1 MEELL
6 QKLFEA
12 DILSEETKKD
22 LESAFKTKLDEAI
35 VAAKETAAD
44 DVRAELTEQW
54 VEQRDQ
60 LVEAVDAKVDDFLGR
75 EVEELKEDIERF
87 RDLEAEYAEK
97 LVEAK
102 AAMSDELK
110 DDLLELVEKVD
121 SFLEMRLASEIDELR
136 EDLDSQRKNEFGR
149 RVFEAFSEE
158 FMVNYSDDES
168 AEISLRETQI
178 RLADTEEALE
188 ESEKARAEIDRI
200 VELERILAPLTGRQK
215 EVMEAI
221 LKTVATEQLEE
232 GYKTFIGRVIRE
244 NDSEK
249 EGSVL
254 AESKDEDCDD
264 DDDDD
269 DDKSN
274 NFKKKSKKK
283 SDKDDDKDD
292 KKKKKKDDDDDDKVE
307 EGVLITGDKQEI
319 MVEGEVVQMTE
330 TTKNLRR
337 LAGLE

>member
-6 QKLFEA
+6 QKLLEA
-12 DILSEETKKD
+12 DILSEDTKKD
-22 LESAFKTKLDEAI
+22 LESAFQTKLDEAI
-35 VAAKETAAD
+35 TVAKEAAAD

-121 SFLEMRLASEIDELR
+121 SFLEMRLTSELDELH
-136 EDLDSQRKNEFGR
+136 EDLEAQRKNDFGR

-158 FMVNYSDDES
+158 FMINYSDEES
-168 AEISLRETQI
+168 AEISLRETQE
-178 RLADTEEALE
+178 RLHDAEEALN
-188 ESEKARAEIDRI
+188 ESEKARAEVDRL
-200 VELERILAPLTGRQK
+200 VEMERILAPLTGRQK

-249 EGSVL
+249 EGS
-254 AESKDEDCDD
+254 
-264 DDDDD
+264 DDD
-269 DDKSN
+269 DDKKSDKSDKDKDKKDKKEN
-274 NFKKKSKKK
+274 PFKKKSKK
-283 SDKDDDKDD
+283 D
-292 KKKKKKDDDDDDKVE
+292 KKDDDEVE

-319 MVEGEVVQMTE
+319 MVEGVSVEMSE
-330 TTKNLRR
+330 TTKDLRR
-337 LAGLE
+337 LAGIE